1 MINIFF
7 LNLYDKMFYVCAA
20 RHEIKHLKD
29 CADLEKVSSM
39 LLQSKGLMTPFF
51 LLKHLNPPRDDLKNT
66 FNFYP
71 NLGGGSKQGNKWWPS
86 DNFCQSDLMG
96 LQL

>member
-29 CADLEKVSSM
+29 CADLEKVLSM

-51 LLKHLNPPRDDLKNT
+51 LLKHLNPPRDDLKILSIFIQILVVAASKGTN
-66 FNFYP
+66 
-71 NLGGGSKQGNKWWPS
+71 GGPVTTCLS
-86 DNFCQSDLMG
+86 LT
-96 LQL
+96 